1 MSSHITKPY
10 PLTRG
15 LSQYTKKKHHELQL
29 NETTTLAIYK
39 TERLDRHLETVV
51 TSVRKILKPL
61 LTSGSHI
68 EFKITISKPGAKT
81 ERFQW
86 MQTIEE
92 VNRRLVCVLD
102 ALEIL
107 YQGLFYCENLKRS
120 VDRILS
126 RGQKELGEDV
136 QELLELRKHLLNFG
150 KFLDSV
156 LLHYSNLNCKLPHT
170 LVQDIKCTADE
181 IHKGMEQLKS
191 EEVNKLVSHLS
202 VTEEFVLCS
211 VLGLCDEFAE
221 RLSDLATE
229 TRQHK
234 TDMYYLLSFIKE
246 RYESLNAQNMN
257 DKDHT
262 LDNLQKMGFT
272 ENRSNVIADWIAK
285 QPFREHKSLLSWA
298 QIYVKNLFKYDIFLN
313 NSVSKFPYS
322 EHCLNEWFDE
332 CVESTKNDEDSS
344 LIPVP
349 VINVTT
355 EEAATGNIRKKIKEF
370 ETNHPVEK
378 LYFHGTDHK
387 SAANILEEGI
397 NLGKGAEYCDFS
409 HGYGFYA
416 ADDYR
421 YALEWTRTHKRRA
434 VIMFGMKDDCPEY
447 GKFDLSDHQRSR
459 DWKSVTEY
467 FRAGAPRRKAGL
479 KRALL
484 DEIDNSKCIIGPI
497 KTEDNR
503 WREVLQVCIKDVKIA
518 DKIGNPSN
526 IVGVVFLNADGSEI
540 ARAPRT

>member
-1 MSSHITKPY
+1 M
-10 PLTRG
+10 
-15 LSQYTKKKHHELQL
+15 
-29 NETTTLAIYK
+29 N
-39 TERLDRHLETVV
+39 
-51 TSVRKILKPL
+51 SVRKTLKSL

-68 EFKITISKPGAKT
+68 EFKITISKPGPKT
-81 ERFQW
+81 EHFQW
-86 MQTIEE
+86 TQTIQV
-92 VNRRLVCVLD
+92 VNRSLVYVLD

-107 YQGLFYCENLKRS
+107 YQGLFYCKNLIRS

-136 QELLELRKHLLNFG
+136 QKLSELREHLLNFG

-156 LLHYSNLNCKLPHT
+156 LLHYSNLNCKLPRT
-170 LVQDIKCTADE
+170 LVQEIQHTADE
-181 IHKGMEQLKS
+181 IHKGIEQLKS
-191 EEVNKLVSHLS
+191 EEVNNCHLS

-221 RLSDLATE
+221 RLSDLDTE
-229 TRQHK
+229 MRQHK
-234 TDMYYLLSFIKE
+234 TDMYFLMCFIKE
-246 RYESLNAQNMN
+246 RYESLNAQDVN

-262 LDNLQKMGFT
+262 LYNLQKMGFT
-272 ENRSNVIADWIAK
+272 ENRSNVIADWIAE

-313 NSVSKFPYS
+313 NNVSKFPYN

-332 CVESTKNDEDSS
+332 RVECNQSDEDSS
-344 LIPVP
+344 SIPVP

-355 EEAATGNIRKKIKEF
+355 EEAATGNIRKKIS

-378 LYFHGTDHK
+378 LFFHGTDHK

-416 ADDYR
+416 ANDYL
-421 YALEWTRTHKRRA
+421 YALEWTRKHQHRA
-434 VIMFGMKDDCPEY
+434 VIMFGIKDDCLEY
-447 GKFDLSDHQRSR
+447 GKFDLSGHQRSR

-497 KTEDNR
+497 KTEDSR
-503 WREVLQVCIKDVKIA
+503 WREVLQVCIKDVKLA

-526 IVGVVFLNADGSEI
+526 IVGVVFLKTDGSEV